1 MIFKKKEFF
10 LLIFLIFL
18 QSCSGGRIG
27 NFLESSFNDLDKT
40 SKNQDL
46 QNNLL
51 NKNDIN
57 LEKENKK
64 FNDKKNKKIKK
75 VEKQKNFQENKNDIN
90 LEKENK
96 KFNDK
101 KNKKIKKVE
110 KQKNVQENKN
120 DINLE
125 KENKKFNDKKNK
137 KIKKVEKQKNVQE
150 NKNDINLEKENKKFN
165 DKKNKKIKNLSKKR
179 KIELQSYKIIFI
191 LKDVDPKDPTEE
203 LSSILSNSEVNF
215 EIEKIERIFN
225 SKNKNM
231 NKN

>member
-1 MIFKKKEFF
+1 MILKKKEFF

-27 NFLESSFNDLDKT
+27 NFLESSFNDLEKT
-40 SKNQDL
+40 SKNEDL
-46 QNNLL
+46 QNNYL

-64 FNDKKNKKIKK
+64 FD
-75 VEKQKNFQENKNDIN
+75 
-90 LEKENK
+90 
-96 KFNDK
+96 
-101 KNKKIKKVE
+101 
-110 KQKNVQENKN
+110 
-120 DINLE
+120 
-125 KENKKFNDKKNK
+125 
-137 KIKKVEKQKNVQE
+137 
-150 NKNDINLEKENKKFN
+150 

-215 EIEKIERIFN
+215 EIEKIERILD
-225 SKNKNM
+225 SKNKSM

>member
-10 LLIFLIFL
+10 LLIFLILL

-27 NFLESSFNDLDKT
+27 NFLESSFNDLEKT

-46 QNNLL
+46 QNKLL

-64 FNDKKNKKIKK
+64 FDDKKNKKIKK
-75 VEKQKNFQENKNDIN
+75 VEKPKNV
-90 LEKENK
+90 LENK
-96 KFNDK
+96 KDISLE
-101 KNKKIKKVE
+101 KIP
-110 KQKNVQENKN
+110 KQKNN
-120 DINLE
+120 
-125 KENKKFNDKKNK
+125 
-137 KIKKVEKQKNVQE
+137 
-150 NKNDINLEKENKKFN
+150 
-165 DKKNKKIKNLSKKR
+165 KIKNFSKKR
-179 KIELQSYKIIFI
+179 KIDLQSYKIIFI

-215 EIEKIERIFN
+215 EIEKIERILD

>member
-10 LLIFLIFL
+10 LLIFLILL

-27 NFLESSFNDLDKT
+27 NFLESSFNDLEKT
-40 SKNQDL
+40 SKNEDL

-64 FNDKKNKKIKK
+64 FD
-75 VEKQKNFQENKNDIN
+75 
-90 LEKENK
+90 
-96 KFNDK
+96 
-101 KNKKIKKVE
+101 
-110 KQKNVQENKN
+110 
-120 DINLE
+120 
-125 KENKKFNDKKNK
+125 
-137 KIKKVEKQKNVQE
+137 
-150 NKNDINLEKENKKFN
+150 

-215 EIEKIERIFN
+215 EIEKIERILD
-225 SKNKNM
+225 SKNKSM

>member
-1 MIFKKKEFF
+1 MILKKKEFF
-10 LLIFLIFL
+10 LLIIFLIFL

-27 NFLESSFNDLDKT
+27 NFLESSFNVLEKT
-40 SKNQDL
+40 SKNEDL

-64 FNDKKNKKIKK
+64 IKK
-75 VEKQKNFQENKNDIN
+75 VEKLKNVPENKNDIN

-96 KFNDK
+96 KFD
-101 KNKKIKKVE
+101 
-110 KQKNVQENKN
+110 
-120 DINLE
+120 
-125 KENKKFNDKKNK
+125 
-137 KIKKVEKQKNVQE
+137 
-150 NKNDINLEKENKKFN
+150 

-215 EIEKIERIFN
+215 EIEKIERILD
-225 SKNKNM
+225 SKNKIM
-231 NKN
+231 DKN

>member
-27 NFLESSFNDLDKT
+27 NFLESSFNDLEKT
-40 SKNQDL
+40 SKNEDL

-75 VEKQKNFQENKNDIN
+75 VEKLKNVPENKNDIN

-110 KQKNVQENKN
+110 KLKNVPENKN

-125 KENKKFNDKKNK
+125 KENKKF
-137 KIKKVEKQKNVQE
+137 E
-150 NKNDINLEKENKKFN
+150 

-215 EIEKIERIFN
+215 EIEKIERILD
-225 SKNKNM
+225 SKNKSM